1 MIGVKYRQLVSS
13 VKTSGSSRSF
23 VLTLAMGMTFGFSFA
38 YLLLSVVHYQRVGL
52 NANTFFMPSSLHDD
66 HQHSDADPH
75 DHHSLDS
82 VVGPSDP
89 VSLHSHDE
97 QFHKDDDLVAKELA
111 KKVRILCWIMTNP
124 DNHETKAK
132 HVKATWGQR
141 CNTLLFM
148 SSTADPSLPT
158 VKLDVK
164 EGRDQLWAKTR
175 GAFNYSYHHYLQEN
189 DWFLKADDDT
199 YVVVENLRYFLS
211 SQNATDPVFFG
222 CKFKPYVKQGYMSG
236 GAGYVLSRE
245 ALKLFVEKGLSEG
258 HPKRCKEGKEGGAED
273 VDMGQCLETLG
284 VRAGDSRDSLGR
296 GRFFPFVPEHHVIPG
311 HVDKS
316 FWYWQYIY
324 YPSQEGMGCCS
335 DTAISFHYVNPN
347 MMYVLEYLLYHLR
360 PYGINTKI
368 TIDSSAA
375 NTDSDGQHITT
386 SVNNRV
392 KRSLKSLTK
401 TQRSHL
407 FRDSIIGDDLLD

>member
-1 MIGVKYRQLVSS
+1 MKHKYEMLVTGGQQS
-13 VKTSGSSRSF
+13 TICQPMSSRISRNF
-23 VLTLAMGMTFGFSFA
+23 LLTLAMGMTFGFSFA
-38 YLLLSVVHYQRVGL
+38 YLLLSVVNYQKAGFNGHTL
-52 NANTFFMPSSLHDD
+52 FIPSPLHDD
-66 HQHSDADPH
+66 HSHVDSDPH
-75 DHHSLDS
+75 DHHNLDRAI
-82 VVGPSDP
+82 GPSDT

-97 QFHKDDDLVAKELA
+97 EFHKDDDLVAKELA

-124 DNHETKAK
+124 TNHEKKAK

-141 CNTLLFM
+141 CNVLLFM
-148 SSTADPSLPT
+148 SSQYDESLPT
-158 VKLDVK
+158 VKLDVT
-164 EGRDQLWAKTR
+164 EEA
-175 GAFNYSYHHYLQEN
+175 

-211 SQNATDPVFFG
+211 SHNSSNAIYFG

-245 ALKLFVEKGLSEG
+245 ALKRFVEKGMSPG
-258 HPKRCKEGKEGGAED
+258 HPKKCKESKEGGAED
-273 VDMGQCLETLG
+273 VDMGQCLESLDVT
-284 VRAGDSRDSLGR
+284 AGDSRDSLGR

-368 TIDSSAA
+368 TVDSSAQ
-375 NTDSDGQHITT
+375 NNDISDQLIN
-386 SVNNRV
+386 SEISKKN
-392 KRSLKSLTK
+392 KRSLKSVSNSLSLHQFK
-401 TQRSHL
+401 N
-407 FRDSIIGDDLLD
+407 SIIPRDLWH